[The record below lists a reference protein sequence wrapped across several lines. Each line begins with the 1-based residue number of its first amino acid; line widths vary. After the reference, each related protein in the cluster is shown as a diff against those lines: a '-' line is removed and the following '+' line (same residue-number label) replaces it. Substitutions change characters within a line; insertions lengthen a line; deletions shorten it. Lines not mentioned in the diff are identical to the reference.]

1 MTIEKTFKLTIKDHV
16 VYLTEKEVSELYEQC
31 RKALNIKYINDFP
44 TTPDKGVKPTIP
56 YPYDTYPWYT
66 PKYPP
71 SPGYPYW
78 TSPTTTSNTTGIN
91 FLSDD
96 DIAVIED
103 NKKWRSSVEQ
113 ALNKLKDK
121 KDDAT
126 TTSEGI
132 KVG

>member
-44 TTPDKGVKPTIP
+44 TTPDKGVKPNIP
-56 YPYDTYPWYT
+56 HPYDTYPWYT

>member
-16 VYLTEKEVSELYEQC
+16 VYLTEKEVSEPYEQC

-78 TSPTTTSNTTGIN
+78 TGPTTTTNNTTGIN

-103 NKKWRSSVEQ
+103 NQKWRSSVEQ
-113 ALNKLKDK
+113 ALDKLKNNNT
-121 KDDAT
+121 T